1 MNRQPIGQR
10 VVFEYGYAVRADKEQ
25 SGPYP
30 IFGSNGPTGYIDSF
44 KVEGP
49 GVIIGRKGSVGKVA
63 YSEKNFTPTDTTYY
77 LKIID
82 KSSDDLKFWYYFL
95 QILGLEKLN
104 THSAVPGLSRE
115 LAYLLEVNVPSVNAQ
130 KKAAAVLSLIDAKI
144 DCNNRMNMELES
156 MAKMLYDYWFVQFDF
171 PNADGKPYKSSGGEM
186 IYNDILKREIPKE
199 WDAIN
204 LESLISRSGTGLNPR
219 DNFQLGNGE
228 NYYVTIKN
236 VSNGKITLDE
246 KCDRISDDALAI
258 IDRRSQ
264 LQAGDILFTSIEPV
278 GITYF
283 IHEKPNNW
291 NINESVFTIRPQ
303 FNKITS
309 EYLFFLLS
317 SDQMKSFTKN
327 SSTGS
332 IHKGIRHG
340 VLKSFMS
347 AYGGKVLVDHFSSIT
362 KPILQQMNVLEN
374 ENQHLSQLRNW
385 LLPMLMN
392 GQVSVSQ

>member
-1 MNRQPIGQR
+1 MN
-10 VVFEYGYAVRADKEQ
+10 K
-25 SGPYP
+25 
-30 IFGSNGPTGYIDSF
+30 
-44 KVEGP
+44 
-49 GVIIGRKGSVGKVA
+49 
-63 YSEKNFTPTDTTYY
+63 
-77 LKIID
+77 
-82 KSSDDLKFWYYFL
+82 
-95 QILGLEKLN
+95 
-104 THSAVPGLSRE
+104 
-115 LAYLLEVNVPSVNAQ
+115 
-130 KKAAAVLSLIDAKI
+130 
-144 DCNNRMNMELES
+144 ELES
-156 MAKMLYDYWFVQFDF
+156 MAKILYDYWFVQFDF
-171 PNADGKPYKSSGGEM
+171 PNVDGKPYKSSGGEM
-186 IYNDILKREIPKE
+186 IYNDVLKREIPKG

-219 DNFQLGNGE
+219 DNFQLGNGQ

-347 AYGGKVLVDHFSSIT
+347 AYGGKELVDHFSSIT

-374 ENQHLSQLRNW
+374 ENQHLSQLHNW

-392 GQVSVSQ
+392 GQVTVSQ